1 MYPKN
6 IAFSLKESK
15 LMTNNLNVVILGLGG
30 IAHAFAQDAANVAGT
45 TLYGAASRAL
55 PKAQEFAD
63 QYHIPHAYGSYED
76 AIADAA
82 VDAVYIATPH
92 RFHFSEIMAA
102 LRAGKHVLSEK
113 AIVMSSHELR
123 QVSALAK
130 KQNKVVMEAQTIYHM
145 PLYAQLRAMQ
155 QADVFGDIRVID
167 VMFGSNNSNTDPN
180 SRLLDPQLA
189 GGALLDIGVYA
200 LSAARM
206 FQPDAPQLLNTTM
219 KMGPTSVDD
228 RSVASFTNNY
238 GILTNVSL
246 SFYGRLPKQIS
257 VATTKGMLT
266 IMDYP
271 RAQAAVFTD
280 INRKATT
287 ITTGETNK
295 AMAYEL
301 ADFAEACQNP
311 SAHRDDWQWT
321 TEVMDAMTAI
331 RRSWGYLYPFEDNSA
346 FQQ

>member
-1 MYPKN
+1 MAK
-6 IAFSLKESK
+6 
-15 LMTNNLNVVILGLGG
+15 NLNVAILGLGG
-30 IAHAFAQDAANVAGT
+30 IAHAFAHDAVKVTGT
-45 TLYGAASRAL
+45 TLYGAGSRSVQ
-55 PKAQEFAD
+55 KAEEFAD
-63 QYHIPHAYGSYED
+63 QYHIPHAYGSYEE
-76 AIADAA
+76 ALADPA

-102 LRAGKHVLSEK
+102 LAAGKHVLSEK

-123 QVSALAK
+123 QVATRAREKGL
-130 KQNKVVMEAQTIYHM
+130 VVMEAQTIYHM

-155 QADVFGDIRVID
+155 EADVFGDVRVID
-167 VMFGSNNSNTDPN
+167 VMFGSNNSNTDPS

-206 FQPDAPQLLNTTM
+206 FQPAAPELLATTM

-228 RSVASFTNNY
+228 RSVASFKNEY
-238 GILTNVSL
+238 GILTNVTL

-257 VATTKGMLT
+257 IATTKGMLT

-280 INRKATT
+280 INRQATT
-287 ITTGETNK
+287 ITAGETSK

-301 ADFAEACQNP
+301 ADFAEACANP
-311 SAHRDDWQWT
+311 GADRDDWGWT
-321 TEVMDAMTAI
+321 TDVMAEMTAM
-331 RRSWGYLYPFEDNSA
+331 RQSWGYRYPFEDDTA
-346 FQQ
+346 FQD